1 MAINFPNSPSA
12 GDTHVANNITW
23 TYNGSSWRSN
33 EGAGATVTVSDN
45 PPSSPDSGD
54 MWWESDT
61 GKLKVYYNDGTSFQW
76 VDASP
81 QGSTE
86 YINLSVSGSLNAGGV
101 NVTGVTTTVNA
112 NVTGIITA
120 ANVDINGG
128 KIISTDL
135 DTANLNVTGV
145 TTSVNVAVADSIG
158 VGLYGQGTGI
168 GITFESN
175 GNATFS
181 GIITAV
187 AIQDPAGNSLG
198 GGGGGGSSSTL
209 IDSGNNIRVEATSTG
224 ANVTGILTVTS
235 FNPSYISGIN
245 VGMGGSVLPGTTTH
259 DETNTGLG
267 RAALYYARPGGAA
280 PLDGKYNT
288 GVGLNVLGFGTGG
301 QANTGVGAYALSG
314 IGSTSVGVVAVGFYA
329 CYYNRGNN
337 NTAVGTRSLQSNGKF
352 DDVEFGPSTSPGES
366 NTAVGSFSLRDNII
380 GSWNS
385 ATGAFSCG
393 LQTSGS
399 YNTASGNSA
408 LYRNFSGNGGVAIGN
423 NSQRWVN
430 DTTTP
435 WDNFNTSVGNGA
447 LAFDNTNNLDSS
459 GNTGNRNT
467 AMGYASLQNVT
478 TGSRNTSLGMY
489 CGQQITSAED
499 NTAVGYYTLEKITN
513 STWGQ
518 NNTALGA
525 QALGLSTSSVDNT
538 AIGFYAMRYSNGVY
552 NTALGAFSLSVGT
565 ASTENTAIGYAS
577 QEKTTVEGQ
586 FNTSVGAFA
595 LRENTIAEKNVVIG
609 AKALS
614 KSKAS
619 SNNTVVGYAAGFNYN
634 DSTTASAGGNVF
646 IGFAAGEGSTTPSSN
661 TGQENTAIG
670 AYAFQDMTSAAQN
683 TILGYGAAKD
693 MTTGSYNTF
702 LGAFAA
708 SEQAV
713 TGEKNTMVGYSAG
726 YGLESGGYN
735 VYVGQE
741 SGYETD
747 DGSGNTGIGY
757 GALYWNRGNNGGTA
771 VGYRSQYHHNS
782 TNATDWNYNTSLGAY
797 ALEGSTSPGSNT
809 GQYNTAVGSYALRLF
824 TTGNRNTATGSFA
837 LNQTVTGAYNNAYG
851 VNALYNNTDGNYNTA
866 VGHQALETNTTGDYN
881 VSVGAYALQNA
892 NADGNM
898 NTAVG
903 AFALQNANY
912 GPGNVFTTALGYN
925 AGGGAGNFAQQCTY
939 LGAWS
944 GQGSNHSNVT
954 CVGYGANSYG
964 NGQVILGNTGTN
976 TYYHNSIGQYSDS
989 RDKADIRDTI
999 IGLEFIK
1006 ALRPV
1011 DYRWDYRV
1019 DYHEYDDDHNITT
1032 TLEDAYARKDGSKK
1046 RVRFHHGLIAQ
1057 EIKEVADA
1065 QGVDFAG
1072 YQDHKINGGYD
1083 ILTVSYDE
1091 LIAPLIKSVQELS
1104 AENAALKA
1112 RLDAAGL

>member
-1 MAINFPNSPSA
+1 MAINFPNSPST

-23 TYNGSSWRSN
+23 TYDGTSWRSN
-33 EGAGATVTVSDN
+33 EGAGATVTVSDD

-81 QGSTE
+81 QGSNE
-86 YINLSVSGSLNAGGV
+86 YVNLSVSGSLDAGGV
-101 NVTGVTTTVNA
+101 
-112 NVTGIITA
+112 
-120 ANVDINGG
+120 
-128 KIISTDL
+128 
-135 DTANLNVTGV
+135 NVTGV

-209 IDSGNNIRVEATSTG
+209 IDSGNNVRVEANSTG

-235 FNPSYISGIN
+235 YNRSTISGIN
-245 VGMGGSVLPGTTTH
+245 VGMGGSALPGTTTH
-259 DETNTGLG
+259 DLTNTGLG

-280 PLDGKYNT
+280 PLDGTYNT
-288 GVGLNVLGFGTGG
+288 GVGYNVLGFGTGG
-301 QANTGVGAYALSG
+301 TANTGVGALALSG
-314 IGSTSVGVVAVGFYA
+314 IGSTSVGVTAVGFNAGYH
-329 CYYNRGNN
+329 NRGNY
-337 NTAVGTRSLQSNGKF
+337 NTALGLRTLQSNGKF
-352 DDVEFGPSTSPGES
+352 DDVEFGPLTSPGEY
-366 NTAVGSFSLRDNII
+366 NTAVGALSLRDNII
-380 GSWNS
+380 GSWNA
-385 ATGAFSCG
+385 ATGAYSCG

-399 YNTASGNSA
+399 YNTALGNST
-408 LYRNFSGNGGVAIGN
+408 LFRNFSGSYGVAIGH

-435 WDNFNTSVGNGA
+435 WDNYNTSVGSWT

-467 AMGYASLQNVT
+467 AMGYGSLQNVT

-489 CGQQITSAED
+489 CGQQFTSAED
-499 NTAVGYYTLEKITN
+499 NTAVGYYTLQSVTN
-513 STWGQ
+513 GTWGQ
-518 NNTALGA
+518 NNTAVGGN
-525 QALGLSTSSVDNT
+525 ALGLSTSSIDNT
-538 AIGFYAMRYSNGVY
+538 AIGFNALKNSDGKY
-552 NTALGAFSLSVGT
+552 NTSVGAFSLSVGT
-565 ASTENTAIGYAS
+565 ASTENTAIGYVS
-577 QEKTTVEGQ
+577 QEQTTVEGQ
-586 FNTSVGAFA
+586 FNTSVGAFS
-595 LRENTIAEKNVVIG
+595 LRQNTIGIKNVVIG
-609 AKALS
+609 GSALIR
-614 KSKAS
+614 SKAS
-619 SNNTVVGYAAGFNYN
+619 SNNTVVGYSAGSNYN
-634 DSTTASAGGNVF
+634 DSTTASLGSNVF
-646 IGFAAGEGSTTPSSN
+646 IGFAAGEGSATSSAN
-661 TGQENTAIG
+661 TGTLNTVVG
-670 AYAFQDMTSAAQN
+670 AYSHQLFTTGEHN
-683 TILGYGAAKD
+683 TTLGYLSANKLS
-693 MTTGSYNTF
+693 TGSYNTL

-708 SEQAV
+708 ASEIV
-713 TGEKNTMVGYSAG
+713 TGGRNTIVGYTAG
-726 YGLESGGYN
+726 YGLEAGGYN
-735 VYVGQE
+735 VFVGQE

-747 DGSGNTGIGY
+747 DGNANTGIGY
-757 GALYWNRGNNGGTA
+757 GALYWNRGNAGGTA
-771 VGYRSQYHHNS
+771 VGYRSQYYHNS
-782 TNATDWNYNTSLGAY
+782 TNATDWNYNTSLGAFS
-797 ALEGSTSPGSNT
+797 LEGSSSPGSNT
-809 GQYNTAVGSYALRLF
+809 GQYNTAVGSYSLRSY
-824 TTGNRNTATGSFA
+824 TTGNRNTATGAYA
-837 LNQTVTGAYNNAYG
+837 LNKTVDGSYNNAYG

-925 AGGGAGNFAQQCTY
+925 AGAGAGNFAQQCTY

>member
-187 AIQDPAGNSLG
+187 AIQDPDGNSLG

-209 IDSGNNIRVEATSTG
+209 IDSGNNVRVEANTTG
-224 ANVTGILTVTS
+224 AVVTGILTVTTNNYS
-235 FNPSYISGIN
+235 AISGIN

-267 RAALYYARPGGAA
+267 RGALYYARPGGAA
-280 PLDGKYNT
+280 PLEGKWNT
-288 GVGLNVLGFGTGG
+288 GVGRNVLGFGTGG
-301 QANTGVGAYALSG
+301 HSNTGVGAYALSG
-314 IGSTSVGVVAVGFYA
+314 IGSTSTGVTAIGFNA
-329 CYYNRGNN
+329 CYPNRGNN
-337 NTAVGTRSLQSNGKF
+337 NTAVGTRTLQSNGKF
-352 DDVEFGPSTSPGES
+352 DDVEFGPSTSPGEG

-380 GSWNS
+380 GSWNV
-385 ATGAFSCG
+385 ATGAYSCG

-399 YNTASGNSA
+399 FNTASGNSA
-408 LYRNFSGNGGVAIGN
+408 LYRNYSGSFGVAIGH

-435 WDNFNTSVGNGA
+435 WDNYNTSLGA
-447 LAFDNTNNLDSS
+447 NALSFDSTNNTDSS

-467 AMGYASLQNVT
+467 AMGYGSLQNVT

-489 CGQQITSAED
+489 CGQQITSGED

-513 STWGQ
+513 GTWGQ
-518 NNTALGA
+518 NNTAVGG

-538 AIGFYAMRYSNGVY
+538 AIGFYALRNSNGKY
-552 NTALGAFSLSVGT
+552 NTSVGAWSLSVGT

-577 QEKTTVEGQ
+577 QEQTTVEGQ

-595 LRENTIAEKNVVIG
+595 LRQNTIGIKNVVMG
-609 AKALS
+609 GTALTR
-614 KSKAS
+614 SKAS
-619 SNNTVVGYAAGFNYN
+619 SNNTAVGYAAGANYN
-634 DSTTASAGGNVF
+634 DSTTASLGSNTF
-646 IGFAAGEGSTTPSSN
+646 IGFSAAEGSATPSANTGIQNTVVGAYSLQLFTTGEHNTTMGFLSGNKLSTGNYNTLLGAYTSAGE
-661 TGQENTAIG
+661 I
-670 AYAFQDMTSAAQN
+670 
-683 TILGYGAAKD
+683 
-693 MTTGSYNTF
+693 
-702 LGAFAA
+702 
-708 SEQAV
+708 V
-713 TGEKNTMVGYSAG
+713 TGERNTIVGYAAG

-735 VYVGQE
+735 VFVGHD

-771 VGYRSQYHHNS
+771 VGYRSQYHHND

-797 ALEGSTSPGSNT
+797 ALEGSTSPGNNT
-809 GQYNTAVGSYALRLF
+809 GQYSTAVGSYALRLF
-824 TTGNRNTATGSFA
+824 SSGTHNTATGSFA
-837 LNQTVTGAYNNAYG
+837 LNKTDGGSYNSGFG
-851 VNALYNNTDGNYNTA
+851 VNALYNNTAGSYNVA
-866 VGHQALETNTTGDYN
+866 IGQQSLETNTTGDYN
-881 VSVGAYALQNA
+881 VAVGVYALQNA
-892 NADGNM
+892 NADGDYI
-898 NTAVG
+898 TAVG
-903 AFALQNANY
+903 SFALRNINY
-912 GPGNVFTTALGYN
+912 AGGADITAIGYN
-925 AGGGAGNFAQQCTY
+925 AGSAAGNFANQSTY
-939 LGAWS
+939 VGAWTGNTAAGGNRS
-944 GQGSNHSNVT
+944 NATCLGYGSNVNNNNEVQLGDYRT
-954 CVGYGANSYG
+954 NTWAYG
-964 NGQVILGNTGTN
+964 NAIQWR
-976 TYYHNSIGQYSDS
+976 SDA
-989 RDKADIRDTI
+989 RDKTDIRDTLL
-999 IGLEFIK
+999 GLDFIK
-1006 ALRPV
+1006 SLRPV
-1011 DYRWDYRV
+1011 DFRWDYREAYI
-1019 DYHEYDDDHNITT
+1019 DRDPETHETT
-1032 TLEDAYARKDGSKK
+1032 SVTKDGSRK

-1057 EIKEVADA
+1057 EVKAAADA

-1072 YQDHKINGGYD
+1072 YQDPKITGGDDKLSIGY
-1083 ILTVSYDE
+1083 TQ

-1104 AENAALKA
+1104 AENTALKA